1 MASSIICTTAQI
13 VTMREAVLE
22 SDSSVAV
29 YLVSL
34 VSILSFCVRG
44 MIMFCPP
51 DVVIVPLMEAEE
63 SILT

>member
-1 MASSIICTTAQI
+1 
-13 VTMREAVLE
+13 MREAVLE

-44 MIMFCPP
+44 MVMFWPP

>member
-1 MASSIICTTAQI
+1 MASSIICTTARI

-34 VSILSFCVRG
+34 VSILSF
-44 MIMFCPP
+44 
-51 DVVIVPLMEAEE
+51 
-63 SILT
+63 